1 MKRMRRLLSFL
12 MALVLLLGN
21 VVTPVL
27 AEEVDQTEPVVT
39 EVPVETEAAD
49 QIPETTEAE
58 EPAETTVPEEST
70 EAGTLPAET
79 EAPTEE
85 TEAPVEETE
94 AAAEETEVP
103 TEATE
108 AVEEETVP
116 AETAPES
123 LADTTAYLETEMSGA
138 AEVKWPGRSWSGVY
152 IAPCAGTFSVEI
164 TDENSTASIS
174 VTVGTS
180 TGTSV
185 RVEKDDSVTVTV
197 TAEPEMFGSVTVN
210 WKGTFVPQGS
220 VETDPIAVI
229 FSGEETDAVR
239 TAQVTV
245 PAGKTYYFTAEGIT
259 GMCLAIGEADAVL
272 IESESFTV
280 TNETEEEAVVTL
292 TLTYPSGHAL
302 NPAPF
307 QLGEGAQ
314 QLDEGN
320 AEGFWYAYTAE
331 EAGTV
336 TVTLAETEN
345 GTLVI
350 YKNEAIQ
357 GTLMESIEE
366 VAVEVEAEETLLIQA
381 VAQADK
387 SGDYPAA
394 SISWTAAFAYKLGS
408 EKNPIYPAFTW
419 DGLEA
424 TAMVTVPGMTTQYFA
439 VLGAE
444 GRTLTAND
452 EEIPMSLLDSDKALN
467 GFSITNVS
475 PFDTEYKLRLFYPL
489 GAYENPEI
497 LTELP
502 VDGQETQL
510 KTGSAGYHYSY
521 TATEFAQYTFVITG
535 ISEGCTGD
543 IVVTNGTVEKRLSE
557 EGELTILA
565 GAGDELMIQV
575 IAEGEADEATVTW
588 SVTVSDPQYTEKSPK
603 VIYLDKGK
611 TTVLTPVDKA
621 TGEALDARLFTW
633 KSENIKVVTVDATG
647 KLTAKGAVGTSAV
660 VTAQNDAGIL
670 YYEVRITNPGVN
682 LFFENETEVLNF
694 TNKSI
699 LWVLSTTDNSM
710 ALDSIITPYTDDG
723 DDSNDAHQEVQWTSS
738 SDAYAEV
745 KDGLVVFKD
754 EAAGKTVTITAVS
767 VENPTKKATVKV
779 KILRYIEKL
788 SFAEIPEVAEG
799 KSLKLLPLLT
809 VEPQLVTD
817 NKVTW
822 ELAEESKAYAKISSS
837 GVLTANVLTA
847 NKVTETV
854 QVTVICRSAKD
865 SSISASCV
873 VTIRPATTGV
883 NLYSD
888 ADKTKP
894 VTGKTMEIPLKSE
907 DEITRVELFAKNE
920 PEQASQAWTWKS
932 SDKNVT
938 VTTDG
943 VVEIK
948 HVSAGKTVTIT
959 AVAKDGTNKAASVKL
974 KVIQPVEKLTL
985 SNTVFEVAAG
995 KAVKLAPE
1003 LTVAP
1008 ANATNKKVTWEITE
1022 GEAFGKI
1029 SGSGVFTAYKIKT
1042 IETVTITC
1050 TADDKKGAETTCTVR
1065 ILPVTESVSLKLGES
1080 DVTGKT
1086 ETVFLRDNSATRQL
1100 TAANMPEQASQVWT
1114 WKSSDK
1120 NVTVKDGLVTFGAA
1134 SAGKTV
1140 TITATASDGSNKKAV
1155 VKFKVIQPVESL
1167 TCPEGQVIAA
1177 GKSLNLAKLVTVAPA
1192 NATDKKLTWKV
1203 SENTIGAKISPSGTL
1218 STNAKR
1224 TAQKETVWVT
1234 VETADEGGCKP
1245 LVIPVTIYP
1254 YAVSNIKLYYQNG
1267 DQLLD
1272 FTGKTIIWN
1281 WSGDIDNSLKI
1292 QTEITPFSDDKNDN
1306 NDSCQAL
1313 VWTSS
1318 NEEYASVENG
1328 KVIIH
1333 ETGIGKTVTI
1343 TATAID
1349 GSGKKASFKI
1359 KIAAG

>member
-1 MKRMRRLLSFL
+1 MKRMRRVLSFL
-12 MALVLLLGN
+12 MALVLLGN

-49 QIPETTEAE
+49 QFPETTEAE
-58 EPAETTVPEEST
+58 APAETTAPEENT
-70 EAGTLPAET
+70 EAETLPAETEAPTEETEEPAEETESPTEETEAPEEET

-85 TEAPVEETE
+85 TEAPVEETIP
-94 AAAEETEVP
+94 V
-103 TEATE
+103 
-108 AVEEETVP
+108 
-116 AETAPES
+116 ETAPES
-123 LADTTAYLETEMSGA
+123 LADTT
-138 AEVKWPGRSWSGVY
+138 
-152 IAPCAGTFSVEI
+152 
-164 TDENSTASIS
+164 D
-174 VTVGTS
+174 
-180 TGTSV
+180 
-185 RVEKDDSVTVTV
+185 
-197 TAEPEMFGSVTVN
+197 
-210 WKGTFVPQGS
+210 
-220 VETDPIAVI
+220 
-229 FSGEETDAVR
+229 
-239 TAQVTV
+239 
-245 PAGKTYYFTAEGIT
+245 
-259 GMCLAIGEADAVL
+259 
-272 IESESFTV
+272 
-280 TNETEEEAVVTL
+280 
-292 TLTYPSGHAL
+292 YPSGHAL

-320 AEGFWYAYTAE
+320 AEGFWYTYTAE

-357 GTLMESIEE
+357 STLMESIEE

-387 SGDYPAA
+387 SGAYPAA
-394 SISWTAAFAYKLGS
+394 SISWRAAFAYKLGS
-408 EKNPIYPAFTW
+408 EKNPIYPAFMW

-424 TAMVTVPGMTTQYFA
+424 TATVTVPGMTTQYFA

-452 EEIPMSLLDSDKALN
+452 EEIPVTSGEGMN

-489 GAYENPEI
+489 GACENPEI

-521 TATEFAQYTFVITG
+521 TATEFAQYTFAITD

-543 IVVTNGTVEKRLSE
+543 IIVTNGTVQRSLSE
-557 EGELTILA
+557 RDEVAILVN
-565 GAGDELMIQV
+565 AGDQLMIQV

-588 SVTVSDPQYTEKSPK
+588 SGSVSDPQYSEKSPK

-611 TTVLTPVDKA
+611 TTVLAPVDRA
-621 TGEALDARLFTW
+621 NGETLDAKLFTW
-633 KSENIKVVTVDATG
+633 KSENIKVVTVDANG
-647 KLTAKGAVGTSAV
+647 KLTAKGAVGASAV
-660 VTAQNDAGIL
+660 VTAQNDAEIL

-682 LFFENETEVLNF
+682 LFYKNGSEVVNISNRSGSWRLSSKIDNVM
-694 TNKSI
+694 
-699 LWVLSTTDNSM
+699 VLQ
-710 ALDSIITPYTDDG
+710 ALVTPYSEDQNDQ
-723 DDSNDAHQEVQWTSS
+723 NDANQKVTWTSS
-738 SDAYAEV
+738 NWEYAEV
-745 KDGLVVFKD
+745 YEGVVTFK
-754 EAAGKTVTITAVS
+754 EAGIGKTVTITAVA
-767 VENPTKKATVKV
+767 EETGKKATYKS
-779 KILRYIEKL
+779 KIVSYIEEL
-788 SFAEIPEVAEG
+788 SFAEIPEVAGG

-809 VEPQLVTD
+809 IEPKLVTD
-817 NKVTW
+817 SKLTW

-837 GVLTANVLTA
+837 GVLTA

-888 ADKTKP
+888 AEKAEP
-894 VTGKTMEIPLKSE
+894 VTGKTMEIFLKSE
-907 DEITRVELFAKNE
+907 DEITRVALFASNL
-920 PEQASQAWTWKS
+920 PEDASQAWTWKS

-948 HVSAGKTVTIT
+948 PVSAGKTVTIT

-1022 GEAFGKI
+1022 GEAFGKL
-1029 SGSGVFTAYKIKT
+1029 SGSGVFTANKIQT

-1065 ILPVTESVSLKLGES
+1065 ILPVTESVSLKLGDS

-1086 ETVFLRDNSATRQL
+1086 ETFILRSNSTTLQL
-1100 TAANMPEQASQVWT
+1100 TAANLPEQASQSWT

-1120 NVTVKDGLVTFGAA
+1120 NVTVENGLVTFGAA

-1155 VKFKVIQPVESL
+1155 VKIKVIQPVESL

-1192 NATDKKLTWKV
+1192 NATNKKLTWKV
-1203 SENTIGAKISPSGTL
+1203 SENTIGAKISSSGTL
-1218 STNAKR
+1218 STNAKL
-1224 TAQKETVWVT
+1224 TMQKETVWVS
-1234 VETADEGGCKP
+1234 VETLDGGGCKP

-1254 YAVSNIKLYYQNG
+1254 YAVSNIKLYYKSGNELQDVTNG
-1267 DQLLD
+1267 SGSWKWSAEIENAMELLPM
-1272 FTGKTIIWN
+1272 
-1281 WSGDIDNSLKI
+1281 
-1292 QTEITPFSDDKNDN
+1292 ITPFSDDKNEN
-1306 NDSCQAL
+1306 NDACQIL
-1313 VWTSS
+1313 RWTTS
-1318 NEEYASVENG
+1318 NEEYATVENG
-1328 KVIIH
+1328 MIVIK

-1343 TATAID
+1343 TAAAID
-1349 GSGKKASFKI
+1349 GSGKKATLKI
-1359 KIAAG
+1359 RII